1 MPKIDVDTLP
11 TFYAVRNAD
20 ARPALLFIH
29 GAGAQNGLWM
39 DAARRLE
46 RAAVFVPDLPGHGQS
61 DGVPSDSIPTYAR
74 WIVDFADAVGL
85 DRFVPVGHSMGGGVA
100 LQLALDYSERVEG
113 LILVASGA
121 RLRVHP
127 DILAQLRDAD
137 PVMYTDML
145 GCDAF
150 DVMPRLGEIHVA
162 TLVINGTADDRTPLK
177 YAGFLRDRI
186 AGAEMAV
193 VEGAGHEVMV
203 ERPAEVAAAIQAFV
217 DYLPRSA

>member
-1 MPKIDVDTLP
+1 MPKIIVDTLP

-29 GAGAQNGLWM
+29 GAGGQNGLWM
-39 DAARRLE
+39 DMARRLE
-46 RAAVFVPDLPGHGQS
+46 NMAVFAPDLPGHGQS
-61 DGVPSDSIPTYAR
+61 DGQPSDSIPAYAR

-85 DRFVPVGHSMGGGVA
+85 DRFVPVGHSMGGGIA
-100 LQLALDYSERVEG
+100 LQLALDYPQRVAG

-127 DILAQLRDAD
+127 DLLATLRDTD
-137 PVMYTDML
+137 PVMYTGML
-145 GCDAF
+145 ACDRF
-150 DVMPRLGEIHVA
+150 DVMPRLGEIHVP

-177 YAGFLRDRI
+177 YATFLRDRI
-186 AGAEMAV
+186 AGAELTV

-203 ERPAEVAAAIQAFV
+203 ERPAEVATAIQDFI
-217 DYLPRSA
+217 DRFPRQ